1 MGQNNNWTVY
11 RRNDGL
17 WAKKTSGAKN
27 ASSVHATLEQAEN
40 SAREML
46 KTRGGGKLFIEG
58 FDGNIR
64 SKDSFL
70 QTTFQSLFRKR
81 DTSS

>member
-1 MGQNNNWTVY
+1 MGQNNNWIVY

-17 WAKKTSGAKN
+17 WAKKLSGAKN

-40 SAREML
+40 SAREIL
-46 KTRGGGKLFIEG
+46 KTRGKGKLFIEG
-58 FDGNIR
+58 FDGKIR
-64 SKDSFL
+64 RKDSFIQLAL
-70 QTTFQSLFRKR
+70 QNLFRTR

>member
-1 MGQNNNWTVY
+1 MGQNNTWIVY

-17 WAKKTSGAKN
+17 WAKKLSGAKN

-40 SAREML
+40 SAREIL
-46 KTRGGGKLFIEG
+46 KTRARGKLFIEG
-58 FDGNIR
+58 FDGKIR
-64 SKDSFL
+64 RKDSFFQL
-70 QTTFQSLFRKR
+70 ALQSLFRTR

>member
-1 MGQNNNWTVY
+1 MTQEGDWIVY

-17 WAKKTSGAKN
+17 WAKKRSGAKI
-27 ASSVHATLEQAEN
+27 ASNVHATQDQAEN

-46 KTRGGGKLFIEG
+46 KTRGGGRLFIEG
-58 FDGNIR
+58 FDWKIR
-64 SKDSFL
+64 GKDSFFQAAL
-70 QTTFQSLFRKR
+70 QSLFGKM